1 MMSAGFSG
9 GVGLR
14 LVGVAAFA
22 LFALLA
28 VSVVEHGG
36 DPSKIVTATPVA
48 TTTSGRLVL
57 ETTFPVARW
66 TVQVQGKDV
75 TATQKAAQRFEA
87 DVSGDG
93 ATIFVEAEPADAAST
108 APGAL
113 RWTFSGRSGV
123 LWGDGTVAGTLAAER
138 SPAAERGR

>member
-14 LVGVAAFA
+14 LVGVTAFA

-36 DPSKIVTATPVA
+36 DPSKIVTAAPVA

-66 TVQVQGKDV
+66 TVQVQGRDV

-93 ATIFVEAEPADAAST
+93 ATIFVEAEPADATST